1 MKLRKYELDDSILKL
16 EIDLSDEALV
26 RVEGVAF
33 TDGALDGVEGEP
45 ILTRSF
51 HVWGDRRSEGK

>member
-1 MKLRKYELDDSILKL
+1 MKLTHFEASGTVLKL
-16 EIDLSDEALV
+16 ELDLSDERLAC
-26 RVEGVAF
+26 VEGVAF